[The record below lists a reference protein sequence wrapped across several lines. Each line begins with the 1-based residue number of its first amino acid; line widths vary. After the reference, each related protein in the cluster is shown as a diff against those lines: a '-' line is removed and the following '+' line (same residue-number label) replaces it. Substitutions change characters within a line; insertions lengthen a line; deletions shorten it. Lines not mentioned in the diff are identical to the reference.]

1 VGIVKPYEPL
11 VVWGVFVILTRRSQ
25 PMDSSIAEIEFCDKA
40 NQLKALGDLLSSVNA
55 DGLSKETLPFTGQL
69 IISMVC
75 ELEKDHDLLYVEYLK
90 AKDNFN
96 FKEGDE
102 L

>member
-1 VGIVKPYEPL
+1 
-11 VVWGVFVILTRRSQ
+11 
-25 PMDSSIAEIEFCDKA
+25 MDSSIAEAEFCDKA
-40 NQLKALGDLLSSVNA
+40 NQLKAIGDLVSSVNVN
-55 DGLSKETLPFTGQL
+55 GLLKDTLSFTGHL
-69 IISMVC
+69 IINMVC